1 MNNLRLNENPVALA
15 IMSVL
20 KNTDNVISLYDLI
33 KHIEALGLYFFDL
46 DENLSNELLL
56 FRKNFIVMNALYQI
70 QSDIKHT
77 GFILYISSLKILL
90 YSDVPSQNEL
100 SITDIHESK
109 RVDESLS
116 EYYLNWDN
124 YDSANQQSVDHLL
137 NSFWKRFQNYNQF
150 NSNQDKRS
158 YALQILGVES
168 SASWKDIQY
177 AYRQKIASCHPDK
190 GGTSHQFIEIRE
202 AFEFLKLSQ

>member
-1 MNNLRLNENPVALA
+1 MSILKDAHNAL
-15 IMSVL
+15 
-20 KNTDNVISLYDLI
+20 SLYDLI
-33 KHIEALGLYFFDL
+33 KHIEALGLDVFD
-46 DENLSNELLL
+46 DNEDLTTELIL

-77 GFILYISSLKILL
+77 GYILYISSLKILL
-90 YSDVPSQNEL
+90 YSDVL
-100 SITDIHESK
+100 SEHDLSLTDIKESK

-124 YDSANQQSVDHLL
+124 YNSANQQSVDQLL
-137 NSFWKRFQNYNQF
+137 NSFWKKFKEYNQF

-158 YALQILGVES
+158 YSLQILGVES
-168 SASWKDIQY
+168 FASWKDIQY
-177 AYRQKIASCHPDK
+177 AYRQKIALCHPDK

-202 AFEFLKLSQ
+202 AFEFLRLSQ

>member
-1 MNNLRLNENPVALA
+1 MSFCKLKENPVSLA
-15 IMSVL
+15 VMSIL
-20 KNTDNVISLYDLI
+20 KNSNDALSLYDLI
-33 KHIEALGLYFFDL
+33 KHIEALGLYLFDYN
-46 DENLSNELLL
+46 ENLSNELTL

-70 QSDIKHT
+70 QSGIKHT
-77 GFILYISSLKILL
+77 GYTLYISSLKILL
-90 YSDVPSQNEL
+90 YSDVL
-100 SITDIHESK
+100 SINGLTLTDIEESK

-137 NSFWKRFQNYNQF
+137 NSFWKRFNKYNQF

-168 SASWKDIQY
+168 SASWKNIQY
-177 AYRQKIASCHPDK
+177 AYRQKITLCHPDK